1 MKIIMN
7 NKKSLILY
15 FSREDENYSVGYIDK
30 GNTEVIA
37 DFIKDITGADTF
49 KVERK
54 KAYPKEYMPCTKEAQ
69 EEQNIDARPE
79 LIKELDNIDNYDVIY
94 IGSPVWWGVMPQPM
108 VTQLEKLDFS
118 GKTVRVFTT
127 HEGSGLG
134 SIPSQVK
141 RLCVGANVLDNSLAI
156 KGSSVNSAKSIVED
170 WI

>member
-1 MKIIMN
+1 MN

-37 DFIKDITGADTF
+37 DFIKEITGADTF

-54 KAYPKEYMPCTKEAQ
+54 KAYPKEYMSCTKEAQ

-141 RLCVGANVLDNSLAI
+141 RLCVGTYVLDNSLAI
-156 KGSSVNSAKSIVED
+156 KGSSAKAARSKVED

>member
-1 MKIIMN
+1 
-7 NKKSLILY
+7 
-15 FSREDENYSVGYIDK
+15 
-30 GNTEVIA
+30 
-37 DFIKDITGADTF
+37 
-49 KVERK
+49 
-54 KAYPKEYMPCTKEAQ
+54 MPCTKEAQ

-79 LIKELDNIDNYDVIY
+79 LIKELDNIDSYDVIY
-94 IGSPVWWGVMPQPM
+94 IGSPVWWGFMPQPM